1 MRRPR
6 VWLFDLDDTL
16 MWNST
21 TYNQPMVDLIQF
33 LTVIFNN
40 RIPYVGTISR
50 FQEDI
55 DFGLANELNPRTG
68 KPYQFSRDR
77 FPDSFVRTY
86 EWLCK
91 NGFGEYN
98 EAAALQCR
106 EIGMR
111 AFDQTNYRKLGF
123 VPGGEN
129 LLNFLKNRDHPL
141 VLVSKGDDWVQQK
154 KINALNLG
162 RWFNDIHIVPE
173 KTCEVYQE
181 VLDKLNHANKSK
193 AAGRWDGDLHPSQV
207 VMVGNS
213 FSSDIGPALGV
224 GMNGVFIPCATWK
237 GESINPGSLPE
248 DASNRMV
255 TFKEIQEVIPWYQTL
270 EP

>member
-1 MRRPR
+1 MRKPH

-21 TYNQPMVDLIQF
+21 TYNQPMVDFIQF
-33 LTVIFNN
+33 LTIIFNN
-40 RIPYVGTISR
+40 RIPYIGSISR
-50 FQEDI
+50 FQEDT

-86 EWLCK
+86 EWLCN
-91 NGFGEYN
+91 NGFGEYS

-123 VPGGEN
+123 VPGGEE
-129 LLNFLKNRDHPL
+129 LLDFLQRHHHPL
-141 VLVSKGDDWVQQK
+141 VLVTKGDEWVQQK
-154 KINALNLG
+154 KISALNLEQ
-162 RWFNDIHIVPE
+162 WFSEIHVVPE
-173 KTCEVYQE
+173 KTCEVYQG
-181 VLDKLNHANKSK
+181 VLDRLNQSNRSK
-193 AAGRWDGDLHPSQV
+193 VASGWEGTLQPSQV

-224 GMNGVFIPCATWK
+224 GMNGIFIPCSTWK

-248 DASNRMV
+248 DAMSRLV
-255 TFKEIQEVIPWYQTL
+255 TFKEIQEVIPWYHSL
-270 EP
+270 K